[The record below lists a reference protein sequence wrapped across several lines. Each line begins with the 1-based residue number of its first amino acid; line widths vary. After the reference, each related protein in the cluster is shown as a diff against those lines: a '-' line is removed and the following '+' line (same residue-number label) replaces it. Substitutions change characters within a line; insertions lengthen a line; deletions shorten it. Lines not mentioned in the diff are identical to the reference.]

1 MGMMVFYA
9 GMPEQEK
16 PEQSD
21 ERVRAALPTGRM
33 REAWDTARDRQNPSS
48 RFYINETDA
57 AIHSCDDAATVEFG
71 RALAAEVEARKAAE
85 AEVERLRGALEGM
98 VRKYCVFPARPTNGV
113 VDSWCVP
120 EAAEA
125 IRVLAEAGRIEIT
138 HDDGVWVTGTW
149 LPRTG
154 EEGEGDEG

>member
-1 MGMMVFYA
+1 M
-9 GMPEQEK
+9 
-16 PEQSD
+16 SD
-21 ERVRAALPTGRM
+21 EGAVDW
-33 REAWDTARDRQNPSS
+33 E
-48 RFYINETDA
+48 IE
-57 AIHSCDDAATVEFG
+57 CK
-71 RALAAEVEARKAAE
+71 LAQCAYSIVL
-85 AEVERLRGALEGM
+85 VALEGM
-98 VRKYCVFPARPTNGV
+98 VRKYCAFPARPTNGL